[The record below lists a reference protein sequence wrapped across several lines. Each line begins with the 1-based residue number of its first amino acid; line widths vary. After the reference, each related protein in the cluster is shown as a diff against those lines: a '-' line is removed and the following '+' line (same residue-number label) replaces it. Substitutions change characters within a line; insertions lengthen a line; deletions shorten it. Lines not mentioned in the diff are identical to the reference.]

1 MEINT
6 ESQKHVLWGGEER
19 CDFLRVDRIVGRL
32 LVEIK
37 EEGIKWER
45 KNFDGLY
52 VDVHPTIFAQSDR
65 ESDRFGIIRPKS
77 DCFLMVSTS
86 PSDR

>member
-6 ESQKHVLWGGEER
+6 ESQEHVLWGGEDL

-32 LVEIK
+32 LVEIN

-45 KNFDGLY
+45 KNFDGLQ
-52 VDVHPTIFAQSDR
+52 DDQSDQ
-65 ESDRFGIIRPKS
+65 FYLIRPS
-77 DCFLMVSTS
+77 IRPF
-86 PSDR
+86 